1 MNNILGIIKRKTII
15 IGTYKFIETNSFTNN
30 IVNTDILWI
39 ILYIIKK
46 SIYIKWKIYSNR
58 RKQKIKKI
66 ESWTISLYTQ
76 ITSYKNRRI

>member
-15 IGTYKFIETNSFTNN
+15 IGTYKFIETNAFTSN
-30 IVNTDILWI
+30 IVTTDILWI

>member
-15 IGTYKFIETNSFTNN
+15 IGTYKFIEKNSFTSN
-30 IVNTDILWI
+30 IVTTDILWI

-46 SIYIKWKIYSNR
+46 SIYIKWKIYRNR

-66 ESWTISLYTQ
+66 ESWTIRFYTQ